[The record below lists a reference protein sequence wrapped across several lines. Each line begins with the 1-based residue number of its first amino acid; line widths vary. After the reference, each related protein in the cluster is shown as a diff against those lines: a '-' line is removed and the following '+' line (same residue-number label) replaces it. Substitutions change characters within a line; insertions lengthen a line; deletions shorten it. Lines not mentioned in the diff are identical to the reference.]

1 MADKVHANFALRS
14 RDRVHECAVF
24 VLVWRNAVATWRK
37 KKKKK
42 RRKTFFHTVGS
53 IIRRFL
59 SFRTY
64 HFRSFLHVLD
74 VTNSRYTR
82 YRRKCFHSFSRS
94 DETKNFHVEA
104 FKSNVIIFSPSA
116 VYGYSWTNRQ
126 ETLRD
131 RYIFYKRKI
140 YPRAEAFDRVTTF
153 PSCYYLATMGK

>member
-53 IIRRFL
+53 IIRRFF

-94 DETKNFHVEA
+94 DETKNSFTSRPLNPTSSSFPQVP
-104 FKSNVIIFSPSA
+104 F
-116 VYGYSWTNRQ
+116 TD
-126 ETLRD
+126 TLGQ
-131 RYIFYKRKI
+131 IVKR
-140 YPRAEAFDRVTTF
+140 R
-153 PSCYYLATMGK
+153 